1 MDVLRFAS
9 PLRNSLLKGWQKI
22 LWTEDR
28 KSMEGLDDP
37 DPTQLPSL
45 DTDSDEEEGNGN
57 VKKEQQDEHQDH
69 QGDLEDALEKQME
82 HDYPKDQRSAYHMHD
97 RITCFLTYI
106 IHSSSAAGYQT
117 NISRIQTIRGPRKT
131 ISSNLWPRGPGGW
144 ISSQQLCS
152 TPFSG
157 L

>member
-45 DTDSDEEEGNGN
+45 DSDSDEEEGNGN

-117 NISRIQTIRGPRKT
+117 NISRIQTQT
-131 ISSNLWPRGPGGW
+131 IL
-144 ISSQQLCS
+144 
-152 TPFSG
+152 F
-157 L
+157 